1 MKYYFIYAFFWWPL
15 FVRIIGCWNSFHLRI
30 LLLTSLWIARVLPI
44 IERTTKPEKKFHTKL
59 QIIHLHLFLGGRGCK
74 KLGKMVDLLLV
85 CEMGSK
91 KERQTSGI
99 LRGSCPRLGD
109 ILTGQILNGQRS
121 SARNRCRPSVNMDKH
136 KIVYLQRFGI
146 CLLICGWNPQ
156 WLSLYNLPEDRFLW
170 GSGSRTQA
178 PLPPPTMSRCTL
190 VQKISFNLTGK

>member
-1 MKYYFIYAFFWWPL
+1 M
-15 FVRIIGCWNSFHLRI
+15 
-30 LLLTSLWIARVLPI
+30 ARVLPI

-146 CLLICGWNPQ
+146 CLPTCGTHIHCLCTTCQ
-156 WLSLYNLPEDRFLW
+156 KTGSCEEVVVVLKLLSHPRP
-170 GSGSRTQA
+170 R
-178 PLPPPTMSRCTL
+178 L
-190 VQKISFNLTGK
+190 VVPWCRKYLST